1 MWLSCEL
8 SRDSTRVTVA
18 GEVDLSNAHLLAE
31 LLEDVVAAKAPLVAV
46 DLSAVTFF
54 GAYGTD
60 VLLRARRQLTE
71 RGRRSTLRHLSP
83 VVRRVLDVTGTI
95 AGFEVV
101 ERTSVSVAGR
111 GAARRVIPAHTGS

>member
-8 SRDSTRVTVA
+8 SRDSSRVTVA
-18 GEVDLSNAHLLAE
+18 GEVDLSNAHQLAE
-31 LLEDVVAAKAPLVAV
+31 FLEDVVAAKAPLVVV

-60 VLLRARRQLTE
+60 ALLRAHRQLTE
-71 RGRRSTLRHLSP
+71 RGRRLTLRHLSP
-83 VVRRVLDVTGTI
+83 VVRRVLDVTGTL
-95 AGFEVV
+95 AGFEVI
-101 ERTSVSVAGR
+101 ERTSVRVAGR